1 MPPSAALMLSMSSS
15 KGGSETLVKQVAGVS
30 DPHELEVYRKLHD
43 SLIGKSKEG
52 TKLATANRIFSRLGW
67 ILEIPTR
74 RILLARLMVRLNC
87 WISLAIPSDR
97 KAR

>member
-1 MPPSAALMLSMSSS
+1 MPPSAALMLTMSSS
-15 KGGSETLVKQVAGVS
+15 KRGSEILVKQVAGVP
-30 DPHELEVYRKLHD
+30 DPHELEAYRKLHD

-52 TKLATANRIFSRLGW
+52 TKLAIANRIFSRLGW

-74 RILLARLMVRLNC
+74 RILLARLMVRLNY